1 MPEGHR
7 RATTTPTTMNTMSKT
22 LSTAAIALAI
32 ALTLSMGSHGQT
44 PKPDADAGGPRRWQ
58 HLAMEVDAKK
68 PLNDQGVSEQVNKL
82 GTDGWELVAV
92 DSVLE
97 GGATTR
103 RIMFFKRP
111 L

>member
-1 MPEGHR
+1 
-7 RATTTPTTMNTMSKT
+7 MNTMSKT

-32 ALTLSMGSHGQT
+32 ALFLSMGSHGQT
-44 PKPDADAGGPRRWQ
+44 PRPGADAEGPRRWQ

-68 PLNDQGVSEQVNKL
+68 PLNDAGVAEQVNKL

-97 GGATTR
+97 AGTTAR